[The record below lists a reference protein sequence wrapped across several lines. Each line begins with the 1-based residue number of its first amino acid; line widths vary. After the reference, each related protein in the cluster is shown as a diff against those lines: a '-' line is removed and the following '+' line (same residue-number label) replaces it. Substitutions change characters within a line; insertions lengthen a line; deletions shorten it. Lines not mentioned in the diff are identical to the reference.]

1 MRIGLRVAFAFILCS
16 SLVAFV
22 PAKAGDAMKDEQVG
36 KYFLFAGLNTRID
49 SIETVAKADGNPII
63 SNIGDWGAYA
73 HSDTQGYLLVH
84 MTSQNPSSSEDRGVS
99 AGNCTY
105 YIGYELED
113 GSQRNTDRG
122 PDRVVMGKNNIEVQ
136 DGLQLHP
143 KETKEFTSVLLAW
156 DGSPVTKLFMKVN
169 DGCTGYPAYG
179 VGAQYVRIPIHDKD
193 IKSIPVTP
201 GDIPT

>member
-1 MRIGLRVAFAFILCS
+1 MRIGLRVAFAFIVCS
-16 SLVAFV
+16 LLLALA

-49 SIETVAKADGNPII
+49 RIETVAKVDGNPVL

-73 HSDTQGYLLVH
+73 HSDTQGYLLIH
-84 MTSQNPSSSEDRGVS
+84 MTSQNPSSSEDRGVN
-99 AGNCTY
+99 AGNCAY
-105 YIGYELED
+105 YIGWELAD
-113 GSQRNTDRG
+113 GSERTTDRG
-122 PDRVVMGKNNIEVQ
+122 ADRILMGKNNIEVQ

-156 DGSPVTKLFMKVN
+156 DGSPVTKLFLKVN

-179 VGAQYVRIPIHDKD
+179 QGAQYVRIPIHDKD
-193 IKSIPVTP
+193 IQSIPVTP